1 MSNLYFGLSTVD
13 ALYIG
18 ESGGTDVYIGE
29 ETALT
34 PVNYAQEYLT
44 FEILTDGVVLFADA
58 IPESAMSLDI
68 SYSLD
73 NGSTWTTI
81 NSSTNTGITVSE
93 GDKILFKG
101 VNSAYGTNQ
110 AKKRAS
116 FSGDAYYNVCGNIM
130 SLIYG
135 DNFSGQTELTTSYTF
150 DRLFVDGK
158 VINAKNL
165 ILPST
170 ALTNYCYE
178 YMFSGCTEL
187 INTPA
192 LPATS
197 LAQGC
202 YQYMFRNTA
211 ITKVP
216 ALPATTLAVSC
227 YAGMFRNT
235 QISTVPSDLLPA
247 TALDRSCYEYMF
259 LGSALVEAPDLPAE
273 TVAQYSYRGMFQS
286 CHKLTKAPAFSATTM
301 GQQSCMSMFES
312 CDALVEAP
320 VLPATTLANSCYK
333 QMFTDCTALATI
345 PSNML
350 PATTLVS
357 ACYNFMF
364 SGCTS
369 LTTSPE
375 LPAATLISGCY
386 QSMFTGCTSL
396 NSVKCLATTIPTNT
410 TKNWLSGV
418 SATGTFTK
426 DPNMSSWTTG
436 VNGIPDGWTVVDAS

>member
-34 PVNYAQEYLT
+34 PVDYAQEYLT
-44 FEILTDGVVLFADA
+44 FEILTGGVVLFADA

-202 YQYMFRNTA
+202 YSYMFRNTA
-211 ITKVP
+211 ITKAP

-227 YAGMFRNT
+227 YDGMFR
-235 QISTVPSDLLPA
+235 STP
-247 TALDRSCYEYMF
+247 
-259 LGSALVEAPDLPAE
+259 LVEAPDLPAE
-273 TVAQYSYRGMFQS
+273 TVEQYSYRNMFMY

-301 GQQSCMSMFES
+301 GAQSCASMFSS

-320 VLPATTLANSCYK
+320 VLPATTLASGCYQ
-333 QMFTDCTALATI
+333 QMFSGCTALAII

-350 PATTLVS
+350 PATTLS
-357 ACYNFMF
+357 GTCYRQMFVGCTSLTTAPELPATTLSGGCYAQMF

-375 LPAATLISGCY
+375 LPAATLAATCY
-386 QSMFTGCTSL
+386 QGMFIGCSSL
-396 NSVKCLATTIPTNT
+396 NSVKCLATTTATNA

-426 DPNMSSWTTG
+426 DTNMSSWTTG
-436 VNGIPDGWTVVDAS
+436 VDGIPSGWTVVDAS